1 MQKNIIILF
10 LSFNILLS
18 HKIYKE
24 IKINNESM
32 MNHLHDIGIH
42 VDHAIINDD
51 YVQFVVSEYD
61 LEKIDSEERHWYCL
75 VIILTIWFT
84 ST

>member
-1 MQKNIIILF
+1 MSL
-10 LSFNILLS
+10 
-18 HKIYKE
+18 
-24 IKINNESM
+24 IKINNENM

-61 LEKIDSEERHWYCL
+61 LEKIINSNINFEIIHDNVEEFYQSRL
-75 VIILTIWFT
+75 VQNYSMTNV
-84 ST
+84 